1 MKGYLFRVANKKVK
15 KRPTKRAPD
24 AGDSA
29 HIPSSFLHLIIFLAG
44 RLRRPRP
51 SAGNANRWVAEF
63 TMTKTSKR
71 FSAFSISWLLLITG
85 IMSIMVGC
93 ASPTQTPTLPVPTK
107 LIIQPTI
114 ESTVSPTQIPL
125 SPTGSWLAFTAD
137 NYLFAVNKDGTGL
150 TSLAP
155 ELSVMMFNRQPSSN
169 TITAI
174 TSSEESQSL
183 AITFIELPSKNIIHE
198 IPLLSF
204 YADGKI
210 KLDIGS
216 TGALGGIQGGIQ
228 WSPNGEYLAFMGA
241 IENSQSSLYVYDS
254 KLQVVKK
261 LSENQYQ
268 AANPT
273 WSPDGKW
280 IIFED
285 VSDFLGWQTESVWAT
300 SVDDGKTKLLYKADQ
315 TEQRI
320 LGWVGHDNF
329 VVTDHSMDGN
339 RNIRMV
345 NVVTGKINDLYSG
358 YFTLAAVS
366 KNGTVIFL
374 PTSGAP
380 GAGSTLESGFYLIS
394 PNTTSLKLIHKL
406 HETENVVS
414 LDIIWDSSN
423 ELFITGFRCDNEP
436 EKAVAFDITGKEVC
450 VTNLKSNFSPNGDW
464 YIIIENGQL
473 NIYKSDGN
481 KLGEINEN
489 GRSIVWDPSSD
500 GFFTVT
506 NNKELNYV
514 SLSSMNS
521 QSVYKSRYGFF
532 GFTWIG
538 VP

>member
-1 MKGYLFRVANKKVK
+1 
-15 KRPTKRAPD
+15 
-24 AGDSA
+24 
-29 HIPSSFLHLIIFLAG
+29 
-44 RLRRPRP
+44 
-51 SAGNANRWVAEF
+51 
-63 TMTKTSKR
+63 
-71 FSAFSISWLLLITG
+71 
-85 IMSIMVGC
+85 MSIMVGC

-345 NVVTGKINDLYSG
+345 NVNR
-358 YFTLAAVS
+358 
-366 KNGTVIFL
+366 KNKRPIFRL
-374 PTSGAP
+374 FHTSG
-380 GAGSTLESGFYLIS
+380 
-394 PNTTSLKLIHKL
+394 
-406 HETENVVS
+406 
-414 LDIIWDSSN
+414 
-423 ELFITGFRCDNEP
+423 C
-436 EKAVAFDITGKEVC
+436 
-450 VTNLKSNFSPNGDW
+450 
-464 YIIIENGQL
+464 
-473 NIYKSDGN
+473 
-481 KLGEINEN
+481 
-489 GRSIVWDPSSD
+489 
-500 GFFTVT
+500 
-506 NNKELNYV
+506 
-514 SLSSMNS
+514 
-521 QSVYKSRYGFF
+521 
-532 GFTWIG
+532 
-538 VP
+538 